1 MLGTSCQVKYWWEL
15 TEIPQGQ
22 QHLSPWTNLS
32 VLTFSCCCHTWYY
45 RVLGPIPFHIL
56 TLHSVLGSELQ
67 EAVREINALKLDA
80 LLKTKSSRTN
90 MKTDALESLGVN
102 GKSLSWQSFNHT
114 VGANVN
120 TKYNGRHIVDI
131 VIRPKPGKC
140 RKVAFVIVLIFFS
153 KMALELSDH
162 FYVYPVSSAVTRRLL
177 TLTLSNI
184 MFIYLSTSEQSFLS
198 HLV

>member
-1 MLGTSCQVKYWWEL
+1 ME
-15 TEIPQGQ
+15 
-22 QHLSPWTNLS
+22 
-32 VLTFSCCCHTWYY
+32 
-45 RVLGPIPFHIL
+45 
-56 TLHSVLGSELQ
+56 
-67 EAVREINALKLDA
+67 
-80 LLKTKSSRTN
+80 
-90 MKTDALESLGVN
+90 TDALESLGVN
-102 GKSLSWQSFNHT
+102 GKSLSWQNFNHT

-120 TKYNGRHIVDI
+120 TKYNGRHSDI

>member
-1 MLGTSCQVKYWWEL
+1 ME
-15 TEIPQGQ
+15 
-22 QHLSPWTNLS
+22 
-32 VLTFSCCCHTWYY
+32 
-45 RVLGPIPFHIL
+45 
-56 TLHSVLGSELQ
+56 
-67 EAVREINALKLDA
+67 
-80 LLKTKSSRTN
+80 
-90 MKTDALESLGVN
+90 TDALESLGVN